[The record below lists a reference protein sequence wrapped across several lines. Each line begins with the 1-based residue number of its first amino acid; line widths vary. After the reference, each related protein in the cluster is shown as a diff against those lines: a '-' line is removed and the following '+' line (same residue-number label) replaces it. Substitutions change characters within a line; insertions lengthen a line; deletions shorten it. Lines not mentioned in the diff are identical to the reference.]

1 MLAFPGTQTGREQAQ
16 RQVRSQEQGTGR
28 VSPCHRTL
36 PDTVLHASR
45 AETTNPD
52 HHVPFAEDGTAAEA
66 VSVPYR
72 AAPRGPWQRSASLWE
87 VLVDVGL
94 SGERWLFARSAPGFF
109 TETVQRG
116 TKQCQAR
123 CSAS

>member
-1 MLAFPGTQTGREQAQ
+1 MLAFPGTQTGRERGQ
-16 RQVRSQEQGTGR
+16 RQVRSQEQGTGQ

-94 SGERWLFARSAPGFF
+94 SGEHWLFARSAPGFF